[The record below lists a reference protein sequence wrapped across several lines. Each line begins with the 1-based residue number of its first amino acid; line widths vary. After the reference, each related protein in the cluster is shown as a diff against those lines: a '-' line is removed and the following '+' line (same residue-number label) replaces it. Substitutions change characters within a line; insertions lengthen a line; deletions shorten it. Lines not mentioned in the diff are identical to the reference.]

1 MAKELI
7 FGHFSLNA
15 TTGSKAPP
23 WNPLPCRLRLQ
34 YCEAFVFRFHR
45 GAWQSLGSNPF
56 AGRALV
62 RETKPVVFNEMC

>member
-34 YCEAFVFRFHR
+34 YCEAFVFRFLSWSVAEPR
-45 GAWQSLGSNPF
+45 EQSVPR
-56 AGRALV
+56 RALE
-62 RETKPVVFNEMC
+62 RET